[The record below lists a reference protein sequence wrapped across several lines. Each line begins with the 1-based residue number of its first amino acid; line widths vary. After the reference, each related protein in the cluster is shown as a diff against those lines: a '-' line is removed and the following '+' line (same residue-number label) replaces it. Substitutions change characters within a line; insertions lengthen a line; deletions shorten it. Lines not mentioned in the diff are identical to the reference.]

1 MDEIELRHLLHM
13 NPEPSFK
20 EFKTQEI
27 LKSAIQKIGYGKIME
42 VAGTGLVVEKKE
54 TEGPYVV
61 LRAEMDA
68 LPIKEETGWEFASRN
83 DYMHACGHDFHMSAL
98 FGAMKRLKTVRKN
111 FLFVFQPA
119 EETGGGA
126 KEVVEFLRKNYTIKA
141 AVGFHVTDEYDV
153 GTVVSRAG
161 VLFASA
167 TEFDVYFKGVPAHI
181 AFAEKGKD
189 ALKVAVSF
197 LHWLYG
203 RKWDALV
210 GVGKIVGGRVRNV
223 VPSEVKIE
231 GTIRAKS
238 LKIAEEILSEM
249 KNQLLSLKDS
259 SGVDFSLEKGSVYPE
274 VKVNADLLEILKKTC
289 ERLNLRF
296 IECEM
301 KKTGEDFGYFTQ
313 VFPSLSF
320 WFGVGEGEK
329 RVGLHHPCFLPK
341 DEYIPLASELLAFLA
356 EAI

>member
-1 MDEIELRHLLHM
+1 MNEIELRHLLHM
-13 NPEPSFK
+13 NPELSFE
-20 EFKTQEI
+20 EFKTKEI
-27 LKSAIQKIGYGKIME
+27 LKAAVQKIGYKEIVE
-42 VAGTGLVVEKKE
+42 VAETGLVVEKRE

-98 FGAMKRLKTVRKN
+98 FGAMKRLKTAKKN

-126 KEVVEFLRKNYTIKA
+126 REVVEFLRKNYDIKA
-141 AVGFHVTDEYDV
+141 AVGYHVTDEYDV
-153 GTVVSRAG
+153 GTVASRSG

-189 ALKVAVSF
+189 ALKAAASF

-203 RKWDALV
+203 RSWDTLV
-210 GVGKIVGGRVRNV
+210 GVGRILGGQVRNV
-223 VPSEVKIE
+223 IPAEVKIE
-231 GTIRAKS
+231 GTIRAKT
-238 LKIAEEILSEM
+238 LRIAEEALSEM
-249 KNQLLSLKDS
+249 MNQLLCLKDRI
-259 SGVDFSLEKGSVYPE
+259 GVDFSLEKGSVYPE
-274 VKVNADLLEILKKTC
+274 VKVDAKLLEILKKTC

-301 KKTGEDFGYFTQ
+301 KRTGEDFGYFTQ

-320 WFGVGEGEK
+320 WFGVGEGEE
-329 RVGLHHPCFLPK
+329 RVGLHHPRFLPK
-341 DEYIPLASELLAFLA
+341 DEYIPMASELLASLA
-356 EAI
+356 VAI